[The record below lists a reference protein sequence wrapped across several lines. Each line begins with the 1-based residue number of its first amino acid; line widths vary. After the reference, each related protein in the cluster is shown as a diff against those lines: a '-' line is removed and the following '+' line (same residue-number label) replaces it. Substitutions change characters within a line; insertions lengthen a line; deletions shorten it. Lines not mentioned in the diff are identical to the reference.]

1 MSTLAT
7 LYAAMRQ
14 IGRPVEG
21 RPSPVLRRLLEART
35 DTPAARRPL
44 SNATIRRVH
53 ATAIPAPSPAVK
65 RRKIAAHLGEHVE
78 LPSGRADRA
87 LVWTAHRVE
96 EWRRTGQRPAAT
108 MVWTPEQAGAFLDQV
123 AADDLYALW
132 HLVAPRPPPVRGRRP
147 AVDRCGPGPAQ
158 RHDPCRPRQVGHDVV

>member
-44 SNATIRRVH
+44 SNATVRRVH
-53 ATAIPAPSPAVK
+53 ATAIPAPSSAVK

-96 EWRRTGQRPAAT
+96 EWRRTGQRPAAA
-108 MVWTPEQAGAFLDQV
+108 MVWTRSRLARSSTTWPPMTSTPCGTSS
-123 AADDLYALW
+123 
-132 HLVAPRPPPVRGRRP
+132 PRGLRRSE
-147 AVDRCGPGPAQ
+147 AVGLPWTD
-158 RHDPCRPRQVGHDVV
+158 